1 MEDQKRKSEENHQE
15 QLQHPHQYS
24 LLCPGIFYGVLHNCP
39 VSEVKVILD
48 PNVIAKQKEPK
59 YIINVPQTNKIKLY
73 RVMQICHIGRH

>member
-48 PNVIAKQKEPK
+48 PNVIAKQKGLTSSFF
-59 YIINVPQTNKIKLY
+59 IRAKIHY
-73 RVMQICHIGRH
+73 QCAPNQQN